1 MRHIDSELL
10 LKVLEGQLP
19 PRTLLR
25 VLAEHLRELCPE
37 CGATLQMLIEAG
49 DDETAGLVLAESPDE
64 EFSTSAELGTPCQG
78 ATCSPYSN
86 AFQQA
91 GQRAIEYAAALS
103 GERRRARRDLDEL
116 LALPTTE
123 RRRRI
128 ADAHTRFRS
137 RSLVELLIEE
147 SHSRVRQNP
156 EEAREL
162 AELAPAILYWMPG
175 DARRSW
181 ANRAYARSLAHRA
194 NALRVGGDLHA
205 ADEVFHELGAFMA
218 RKVIDGEEL
227 HAEVGSLKA
236 SLRTDQRRF
245 DEAEGLLDQ
254 AILLSRSC
262 RDDNALA
269 KNLIK
274 RADVQRMND
283 RHEASAASLTQ
294 ALTLLDRETDG
305 FLYLCAVGTLC
316 LHHCDTGRFV
326 EAETLL
332 AESAGLIAV
341 NSDRWLKL
349 RIRHLRARIAQGLG
363 HSAEAESLYLS
374 TREGYIEQNLAYD
387 AATASLDL
395 ATLYLELGQHAELK
409 HTAREIQTIFV
420 AREVH
425 REAFAA
431 LLLFERA
438 AAAERVTAETIQ
450 GLRRFLERT
459 RSDKRL
465 LAAEPS

>member
-37 CGATLQMLIEAG
+37 CGATLQMLVEAG
-49 DDETAGLVLAESPDE
+49 DDEATSLVLAESPE
-64 EFSTSAELGTPCQG
+64 EAFATTVELATPCHA

-91 GQRAIEYAAALS
+91 GQRAIEYAAGLS
-103 GERRRARRDLDEL
+103 GERRQARRDLDEL
-116 LALPTTE
+116 LALPTSE

-147 SHSRVRQNP
+147 SHNRVRQSP

-194 NALRVGGDLHA
+194 NALRVGGELHA

-227 HAEVGSLKA
+227 HSEVSSLKA

-245 DEAEGLLDQ
+245 DEAEQLLDQ
-254 AILLSRSC
+254 AILLCRSC
-262 RDDNALA
+262 RDENGLA

-274 RADVQRMND
+274 RADVQRLND
-283 RHEASAASLTQ
+283 RHEESATSLSQ
-294 ALTLLDRETDG
+294 ALTLLDREADP

-316 LHHCDTGRFV
+316 LHRCDTGRFA
-326 EAETLL
+326 EAEALL
-332 AESAGLIAV
+332 AENSGLIAA
-341 NSDRWLKL
+341 NSDRWLEL

-363 HSAEAESLYLS
+363 DSEEAEQLYLS
-374 TREGYIEQNLAYD
+374 TREGFLEQDLAYD

-395 ATLYLELGQHAELK
+395 ATLYLELSRHGELK
-409 HTAREIQTIFV
+409 RTAREIQTIFV
-420 AREVH
+420 ARDVH

-438 AAAERVTAETIQ
+438 AAAERVTVETIQ

-459 RSDKRL
+459 RNDKRL

>member
-1 MRHIDSELL
+1 
-10 LKVLEGQLP
+10 
-19 PRTLLR
+19 
-25 VLAEHLRELCPE
+25 
-37 CGATLQMLIEAG
+37 MLVEAG
-49 DDETAGLVLAESPDE
+49 DDEATGLVLAESPGAA
-64 EFSTSAELGTPCQG
+64 FATSAELATPCQS
-78 ATCSPYSN
+78 ATCSPYSK

-91 GQRAIEYAAALS
+91 GQRAIEYAAGLS
-103 GERRRARRDLDEL
+103 DERRRARRDLAEL
-116 LALPTTE
+116 LALPSTE

-147 SHSRVRQNP
+147 SHSRVRESP

-175 DARRSW
+175 DARRAW
-181 ANRAYARSLAHRA
+181 ADRAYARSLAHRA
-194 NALRVGGDLHA
+194 NALRVGGDLHT
-205 ADEVFHELGAFMA
+205 ADEVFRELGAFMA

-227 HAEVGSLKA
+227 HAEVTSLEA

-245 DEAEGLLDQ
+245 DEAEQLLDQ

-262 RDDNALA
+262 RDENGLA

-274 RADVQRMND
+274 RADVQRLND
-283 RHEASAASLTQ
+283 RHEESAASLVQ
-294 ALTLLDRETDG
+294 ALTLLDRETDA

-316 LHHCDTGRFV
+316 LHNCDTGRFA
-326 EAETLL
+326 EAEALL
-332 AESAGLIAV
+332 AENAGLIAA
-341 NSDRWLKL
+341 NADRWLEL

-374 TREGYIEQNLAYD
+374 TREGYLEQNLAYD

-395 ATLYLELGQHAELK
+395 ATLYLELGRHSELK
-409 HTAREIQTIFV
+409 RTAQGIQSIFV
-420 AREVH
+420 TRDVH

-438 AAAERVTAETIQ
+438 AAAERVTAETIH